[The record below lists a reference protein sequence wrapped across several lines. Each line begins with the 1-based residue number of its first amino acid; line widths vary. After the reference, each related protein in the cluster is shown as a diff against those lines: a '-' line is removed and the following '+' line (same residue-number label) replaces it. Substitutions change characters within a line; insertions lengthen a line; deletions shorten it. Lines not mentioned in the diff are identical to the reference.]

1 MATYT
6 VVGYYTQYVA
16 TTIEANSLE
25 DAINI
30 AKFDVDNGL
39 GMFDDAE
46 GVGESPYKLDYI
58 VTPDGNREY
67 LC

>member
-1 MATYT
+1 MKAYT
-6 VVGYYTQYVA
+6 IVGHYTQYVA

-25 DAINI
+25 EAINI
-30 AKFDVDNGL
+30 AKFDVDNVP

-46 GVGESPYKLDYI
+46 GVGESPCKLDYI
-58 VTPDGNREY
+58 VTPDGTREY